1 MDKSRSIREVR
12 LEKGLTIQQLSD
24 KLKISPIIIQKI
36 ENNDELPNKFK
47 SYEVILRNSI
57 LKYLGLHEV
66 SSVVQLNPIPE
77 DRTRLILT
85 LFFFIL
91 VSTILISLS
100 FDIYNKYNSKFYVN
114 SIEKD
119 QIYQDVEKV
128 MSNFHYE
135 EISHKQFFNK
145 LELYKSKTSQN
156 IFQITV
162 QDNNSIFYKVTDNKQ
177 KTIYFGTITSDNPLK
192 LDFYN
197 DFSIDLSNIKIIDK
211 IIANNSI
218 YQIDVD
224 KPYVVKELSI
234 DKFFYPK

>member
-47 SYEVILRNSI
+47 SYEEILRNSI

-66 SSVVQLNPIPE
+66 SSVVQLSPIPE

-85 LFFFIL
+85 VFFFIL

-100 FDIYNKYNSKFYVN
+100 FDIYNKHNSKFYVN

-145 LELYKSKTSQN
+145 LELHKSKTPQN

-211 IIANNSI
+211 IFANNSI